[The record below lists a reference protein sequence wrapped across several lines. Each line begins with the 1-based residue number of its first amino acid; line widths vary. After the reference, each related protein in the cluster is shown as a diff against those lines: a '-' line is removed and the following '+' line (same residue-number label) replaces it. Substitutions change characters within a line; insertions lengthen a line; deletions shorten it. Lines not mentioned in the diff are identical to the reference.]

1 MNKKLC
7 GETTI
12 HYADEGQGDKV
23 IVLLHGFCGSS
34 SYWDDVIPLLSPHY
48 RCIVPDLRGHGQ
60 SDAPKGAYSM
70 EDMAD
75 DVLKLLEELG
85 IPKVVLLGH
94 SMGGYIAL
102 SAVQRH
108 PERFSAFGL
117 IHSTAHADTEEAK
130 EKRLKAVS
138 TIETAGITAFV
149 DGLVPGLFAP
159 QHLDSM
165 ADKVNKT
172 RGIGYTTPP
181 QGAAGAALAMRGR
194 PDRRD
199 VLTAA
204 PLPVLLVAGENDQ
217 VIPIERTFTADQP
230 NIQRSIISGAG
241 HMSMMEAPQELAEV
255 MKGFLEGF
263 VE

>member
-1 MNKKLC
+1 MNKQVC
-7 GETTI
+7 EGTTI
-12 HYADEGQGDKV
+12 YYADEGKGDNV

-34 SYWDDVIPLLSPHY
+34 AYWDDVIPLLSPHY

-70 EDMAD
+70 EEMAD
-75 DVLKLLEELG
+75 DVLNLLQALD
-85 IPKVVLLGH
+85 IAKASLFGH

-108 PERFSAFGL
+108 PERFNAFGL
-117 IHSTAHADTEEAK
+117 IHSTAHEDTEEGK

-138 TIETAGITAFV
+138 TIETEGITAFV
-149 DGLVPGLFAP
+149 DGMVPGLFAP

-165 ADKVNKT
+165 ADKVIKAKEL
-172 RGIGYTTPP
+172 GYATPP
-181 QGAAGAALAMRGR
+181 QGAVGAALAMRSR

-204 PLPVLLVAGENDQ
+204 PLPVLLAAGEHDQ
-217 VIPIERTFTADQP
+217 VVPAARTFTADKP
-230 NIQRSIISGAG
+230 NIRQSVIGGAG
-241 HMSMMEAPQELAEV
+241 HMSMMEAPRELAEV
-255 MKGFLEGF
+255 IKGFLVF
-263 VE
+263 AAV